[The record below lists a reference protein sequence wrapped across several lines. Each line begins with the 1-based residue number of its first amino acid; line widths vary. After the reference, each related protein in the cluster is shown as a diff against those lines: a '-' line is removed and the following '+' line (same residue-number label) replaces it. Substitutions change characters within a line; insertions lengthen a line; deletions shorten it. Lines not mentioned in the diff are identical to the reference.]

1 MIRLAVLTLC
11 LTLCLSSPY
20 VQQTLTVIYQSGG
33 TTTTTTTSTLI
44 DEQRYS
50 RQLFVYGRRAQQ
62 RLQEGHVIVV
72 CGEEGAGG
80 ASLAAET
87 IKNLAL
93 AGIGRISVYQPE
105 GGRRSRLQGSARSLA
120 AYAHELNPLVVA
132 QDVPSLA
139 ALGDLIAAVG
149 RGDDVSEEGGA
160 VVLAA
165 DTSLAAMSA
174 LSNQCRLE
182 GRGRVLFTGCRVESV
197 CGLVVNDFGPRFEV
211 TDVDGDGDAGKDIP
225 IRAAVAGGSGGGG
238 GILQATCIDEEAFT
252 GLGIGDCAEVAVE
265 LESGSGGGAGAGI
278 GGLGSLWGGGGT
290 RISKV
295 FTVSAVGSTRALTL
309 QCPLEDGALV
319 CGALKAGLLVTL
331 RKTKRAA
338 VVSHLPV
345 EQQLIRLVRPLRS
358 NLLPMPFHL
367 STSSPYLVS
376 SLPRQARLHAGQCVP
391 TRQAGPRHVPGAAG
405 RLQGR

>member
-1 MIRLAVLTLC
+1 MRQLAILALAMC
-11 LTLCLSSPY
+11 IMQCLSSPY
-20 VQQTLTVIYQSGG
+20 VQQTMTVIYQSGAT

-72 CGEEGAGG
+72 CGEEGPGG

-105 GGRRSRLQGSARSLA
+105 GMPRSRLQGSAPTLA

-139 ALGDLIAAVG
+139 ALGDLIASIG
-149 RGDDVSEEGGA
+149 RGDDGGDGGEA

-165 DTSLAAMSA
+165 DTSLGTMST

-197 CGLVVNDFGPRFEV
+197 CGLIINDFGPHFDV
-211 TDVDGDGDAGKDIP
+211 IDVDGDGDAGKDIP

-238 GILQATCIDEEAFT
+238 SLRVTCIEEEAFT

-265 LESGSGGGAGAGI
+265 LESGGGTGAGAGAGM
-278 GGLGSLWGGGGT
+278 GGLSSLWGGGGGGT

-295 FTVSAVGSTRALTL
+295 FSVSAVGSTRALTL

-319 CGALKAGLLVTL
+319 CGALEAGLLVTL
-331 RKTKRAA
+331 RKAKRAA
-338 VVSHLPV
+338 VVSHRPV
-345 EQQLIRLVRPLRS
+345 EQQLIRCVRWVLGPVLSRLSPLHSPPRR
-358 NLLPMPFHL
+358 L
-367 STSSPYLVS
+367 STSSS
-376 SLPRQARLHAGQCVP
+376 SV
-391 TRQAGPRHVPGAAG
+391 
-405 RLQGR
+405 